1 MTTGTEPTLSTD
13 SSNVCPVHGQRIGD
27 RGCPYCA
34 MDDEALLEQE
44 RAYDP
49 TPWCSGG
56 HMSEASCTCGEID
69 SHD

>member
-1 MTTGTEPTLSTD
+1 MTTGTERTLSEPRT
-13 SSNVCPVHGQRIGD
+13 CEVHGQRIGD
-27 RGCPYCA
+27 GGCPYCA
-34 MDDEALLEQE
+34 MDDEAMLEQE